1 MFVSNCIWFWW
12 IVTKIRLMVAK
23 IRWIVIKIRSKF
35 VKLPQISMNGHQNQ
49 KQLVKTITSKHYF
62 KLIPIFCQI
71 VSGFDEWSL
80 KLESNWSKHLPPNT
94 IWHSFLCYI
103 IFPKCSAKSNNLK
116 TLFHTHSYILYNRI
130 RVHQNPI
137 TSIHYLTHS
146 KKLHAKPS

>member
-1 MFVSNCIWFWW
+1 
-12 IVTKIRLMVAK
+12 MV
-23 IRWIVIKIRSKF
+23 
-35 VKLPQISMNGHQNQ
+35 QT
-49 KQLVKTITSKHYF
+49 QLVKTITSQHYF

-116 TLFHTHSYILYNRI
+116 TLFHTHSYILYNRKNFM
-130 RVHQNPI
+130 QNQAKSVREKQGRASLKNPGTVI
-137 TSIHYLTHS
+137 SVEEVYNMHHFSLQSEISI
-146 KKLHAKPS
+146 